1 MEFRKED
8 FYVKI
13 DKDDN
18 KAWDSANDELTDII
32 TRGDTNGQTPE
43 ELLDELQDQFI
54 EMGQLKSD
62 FDTEKFT
69 IKKEGNFLCHNFH
82 FLMRQYSLTVTEMRR
97 MLLEREEKRRTAVK
111 YQKMMDD
118 GETMVPVL
126 REHASGAEEFYGTED
141 VWLDLEQARIWN
153 QIKALEVT
161 MTNKIAMIRKFE
173 ECRKELIR
181 QNGGK
186 TFTNSEYQA
195 ETPKYWKW
203 FFERLVLR
211 QIKAHATGIS
221 TGTWENIDMLERTAL
236 INPEFQVKMLNDD
249 GMFDMKQL
257 ELDSELEKQ
266 LSEPRIRKLLE
277 ALEKDNKDPGVPE
290 LDSK

>member
-1 MEFRKED
+1 MKKED

-13 DKDDN
+13 NKEDN
-18 KAWDSANDELTDII
+18 KTWDSTNVELTDII
-32 TRGDTNGQTPE
+32 TSGDKNGQTSE

-62 FDTEKFT
+62 FDIEKFT

-82 FLMRQYSLTVTEMRR
+82 FLMRQYSITLTELRR
-97 MLLEREEKRRTAVK
+97 MLLEREEKRRTAEK
-111 YQKMMDD
+111 YQKLMDD
-118 GETMVPVL
+118 GETLVPVL

-141 VWLDLEQARIWN
+141 VWLDLEQASLWN
-153 QIKALEVT
+153 QIRSLEVT

-173 ECRKELIR
+173 ECRKVLIK

-186 TFTNSEYQA
+186 PFTNADYQQ
-195 ETPKYWKW
+195 EVPIYWKW
-203 FFERLVLR
+203 FFERLVLW
-211 QIKAHATGIS
+211 QIKSHATGIPKA
-221 TGTWENIDMLERTAL
+221 TWENIDLLERPAL
-236 INPEFQVKMLNDD
+236 INPAFQVKMLNDD

-277 ALEKDNKDPGVPE
+277 ALENDNKDPGSSQ
-290 LDSK
+290 LGSK

>member
-1 MEFRKED
+1 MDFRKED
-8 FYVKI
+8 FYVEI
-13 DKDDN
+13 N
-18 KAWDSANDELTDII
+18 KNSNEAWDSANDELSDII
-32 TRGDTNGQTPE
+32 PRGETNGQTPE
-43 ELLDELQDQFI
+43 ELLTELQEQFI

-62 FDTEKFT
+62 FDVEKFT
-69 IKKEGNFLCHNFH
+69 VKKEGNFLCHNFH

-111 YQKMMDD
+111 YQKMMDE

-141 VWLDLEQARIWN
+141 VWLDLEQARLWN
-153 QIKALEVT
+153 QIRALEVT

-186 TFTNSEYQA
+186 PFTNADYQE
-195 ETPKYWKW
+195 ETPRYWKW

-211 QIKAHATGIS
+211 EIKSHATGIS
-221 TGTWENIDMLERTAL
+221 RRTWENIDLLERPAV
-236 INPEFQVKMLNDD
+236 INPAFQVKMLNDD

-277 ALEKDNKDPGVPE
+277 AIEKDKSDPGVPE
-290 LDSK
+290 SELK

>member
-1 MEFRKED
+1 MKKED

-13 DKDDN
+13 NKEDN
-18 KAWDSANDELTDII
+18 KTWDSTNVELTDII
-32 TRGDTNGQTPE
+32 TSGDKNGQTSE

-62 FDTEKFT
+62 FDIEKFT

-82 FLMRQYSLTVTEMRR
+82 FLMRQYSITLTELRR
-97 MLLEREEKRRTAVK
+97 MLLEREEKRRTAEK
-111 YQKMMDD
+111 YQKLMDD
-118 GETMVPVL
+118 GETLVPVL

-141 VWLDLEQARIWN
+141 VWLDLEQASLWN
-153 QIKALEVT
+153 QIRALEVT
-161 MTNKIAMIRKFE
+161 MTNKITMVRKFE
-173 ECRKELIR
+173 ECRKVLIK

-186 TFTNSEYQA
+186 PFTNADYQQ
-195 ETPKYWKW
+195 EVPIYWKW
-203 FFERLVLR
+203 FFERLVLW
-211 QIKAHATGIS
+211 QIKSHATGIPKA
-221 TGTWENIDMLERTAL
+221 TWENIDLLERPAL
-236 INPEFQVKMLNDD
+236 INPAFQVKMLNDD

-277 ALEKDNKDPGVPE
+277 ALENDNKDPGSSQ
-290 LDSK
+290 LGSK

>member
-1 MEFRKED
+1 MDFRKED
-8 FYVKI
+8 FYVEI
-13 DKDDN
+13 N
-18 KAWDSANDELTDII
+18 KNSNEAWDSANDELSDII
-32 TRGDTNGQTPE
+32 TRGETNGQTPE
-43 ELLDELQDQFI
+43 ELLTELQEQFI

-62 FDTEKFT
+62 FDVEKFT
-69 IKKEGNFLCHNFH
+69 VKKEGNFLCHNFH

-111 YQKMMDD
+111 YQKMMDE

-141 VWLDLEQARIWN
+141 VWLDLEQARLWN

-186 TFTNSEYQA
+186 PFTNADYQE
-195 ETPKYWKW
+195 ETPRYWKW

-211 QIKAHATGIS
+211 EIKSHATGIS
-221 TGTWENIDMLERTAL
+221 RGTWENIDLLERPAV
-236 INPEFQVKMLNDD
+236 INPAFQVKMLNDD

-257 ELDSELEKQ
+257 EL
-266 LSEPRIRKLLE
+266 
-277 ALEKDNKDPGVPE
+277 VTYM
-290 LDSK
+290 

>member
-141 VWLDLEQARIWN
+141 VWIDLEQARIWN

-186 TFTNSEYQA
+186 TFTNAEYQG
-195 ETPKYWKW
+195 
-203 FFERLVLR
+203 FLR
-211 QIKAHATGIS
+211 DWYYDK
-221 TGTWENIDMLERTAL
+221 
-236 INPEFQVKMLNDD
+236 
-249 GMFDMKQL
+249 
-257 ELDSELEKQ
+257 
-266 LSEPRIRKLLE
+266 
-277 ALEKDNKDPGVPE
+277 
-290 LDSK
+290 

>member
-1 MEFRKED
+1 MDFRKED
-8 FYVKI
+8 FYVEI
-13 DKDDN
+13 N
-18 KAWDSANDELTDII
+18 KNSNEAWDSANDELSDII
-32 TRGDTNGQTPE
+32 TRGETNGQTPE
-43 ELLDELQDQFI
+43 ELLTELQEQFI

-62 FDTEKFT
+62 FDVEKFT
-69 IKKEGNFLCHNFH
+69 VKKEGNFLCHNFH

-111 YQKMMDD
+111 YQKMMDE

-141 VWLDLEQARIWN
+141 VWLDLEQARLWN

-186 TFTNSEYQA
+186 PFTNADYQE
-195 ETPKYWKW
+195 ETPRYWKW
-203 FFERLVLR
+203 FFER
-211 QIKAHATGIS
+211 
-221 TGTWENIDMLERTAL
+221 
-236 INPEFQVKMLNDD
+236 
-249 GMFDMKQL
+249 
-257 ELDSELEKQ
+257 
-266 LSEPRIRKLLE
+266 
-277 ALEKDNKDPGVPE
+277 NKITRNWYFKRHMG
-290 LDSK
+290 KY

>member
-141 VWLDLEQARIWN
+141 VWIDLEQARIWN

-186 TFTNSEYQA
+186 TFTNAEYQE

>member
-1 MEFRKED
+1 MKVKDEIKHTETIDSINSQISDIVKNGSPDPLSTNEF
-8 FYVKI
+8 
-13 DKDDN
+13 
-18 KAWDSANDELTDII
+18 
-32 TRGDTNGQTPE
+32 
-43 ELLDELQDQFI
+43 LDELQGQFI

-141 VWLDLEQARIWN
+141 VWIDLEQARIWN

-186 TFTNSEYQA
+186 TFTNAEYQA

>member
-1 MEFRKED
+1 MDFRKED
-8 FYVKI
+8 FYVEI
-13 DKDDN
+13 N
-18 KAWDSANDELTDII
+18 KNSNEAWDSANDELSDII
-32 TRGDTNGQTPE
+32 TRGETNGQTPE
-43 ELLDELQDQFI
+43 ELLTELQEQFI

-62 FDTEKFT
+62 FDVEKFT
-69 IKKEGNFLCHNFH
+69 VKKEGNFLCHNFH

-97 MLLEREEKRRTAVK
+97 MLLEREEKRRMSVK

-141 VWLDLEQARIWN
+141 VWLDLEQAALWN
-153 QIKALEVT
+153 QIRALEVT

-186 TFTNSEYQA
+186 AFTNADYQE
-195 ETPKYWKW
+195 ETPRYWKW

-221 TGTWENIDMLERTAL
+221 TGTWENVDLLERPAL

-277 ALEKDNKDPGVPE
+277 AMERDNRDPGVPE

>member
-1 MEFRKED
+1 MKKED

-13 DKDDN
+13 NKEDN
-18 KAWDSANDELTDII
+18 KAWDSTNVELTDII
-32 TRGDTNGQTPE
+32 TSGDKNGQTSE

-62 FDTEKFT
+62 FDIEKFT

-82 FLMRQYSLTVTEMRR
+82 FLMRQYSITLTELRR
-97 MLLEREEKRRTAVK
+97 MLLEREEKRRTAEK
-111 YQKMMDD
+111 YQKLMDD
-118 GETMVPVL
+118 GETLVPVL

-141 VWLDLEQARIWN
+141 VWLDLEQASLWN
-153 QIKALEVT
+153 QIRSLEVT
-161 MTNKIAMIRKFE
+161 MTNKIAMVRKFE
-173 ECRKELIR
+173 ECRKVLIK

-186 TFTNSEYQA
+186 PFTNADYQQ
-195 ETPKYWKW
+195 EVPIYWKW
-203 FFERLVLR
+203 FFERLVLW
-211 QIKAHATGIS
+211 QIKSHATGIPKA
-221 TGTWENIDMLERTAL
+221 TWENIDLLERPAL
-236 INPEFQVKMLNDD
+236 INPAFQVKMLNDD

-277 ALEKDNKDPGVPE
+277 ALENDNKDPGSSQ
-290 LDSK
+290 LGSK

>member
-1 MEFRKED
+1 MKKED

-13 DKDDN
+13 NKEDN
-18 KAWDSANDELTDII
+18 KAWDSTNVELTDII
-32 TRGDTNGQTPE
+32 TSGDKNGQTSE
-43 ELLDELQDQFI
+43 ELLDELQEQFI

-82 FLMRQYSLTVTEMRR
+82 FLMRQYSLTLTELRR
-97 MLLEREEKRRTAVK
+97 MLLEREEKRRTSVK

-141 VWLDLEQARIWN
+141 VWLDLEQASLWN
-153 QIKALEVT
+153 QIRSLEVT

-173 ECRKELIR
+173 ECRKVLIK

-186 TFTNSEYQA
+186 PFTNADYQQ
-195 ETPKYWKW
+195 EVPIYWKW
-203 FFERLVLR
+203 FFERLVLW
-211 QIKAHATGIS
+211 QIKSHATGIPKA
-221 TGTWENIDMLERTAL
+221 TWENIDLLERPAL
-236 INPEFQVKMLNDD
+236 INPAFQVKMLNDD

-277 ALEKDNKDPGVPE
+277 ALENDNKDPGSSQ
-290 LDSK
+290 LGSK

>member
-1 MEFRKED
+1 MDFRKED
-8 FYVKI
+8 FYVEI
-13 DKDDN
+13 N
-18 KAWDSANDELTDII
+18 KNSNEAWDSANDELSDII
-32 TRGDTNGQTPE
+32 TRGETNGQTPE
-43 ELLDELQDQFI
+43 ELLTELQEQFI

-62 FDTEKFT
+62 FDVEKFT
-69 IKKEGNFLCHNFH
+69 VKKEGNFLCHNFH

-111 YQKMMDD
+111 YQKMKDE

-141 VWLDLEQARIWN
+141 VWLDLEQARLWN

-186 TFTNSEYQA
+186 PFTNADYQE
-195 ETPKYWKW
+195 ETPRYWKW

-211 QIKAHATGIS
+211 EIKSHATGIS
-221 TGTWENIDMLERTAL
+221 RGTWENIDLLERPAV
-236 INPEFQVKMLNDD
+236 INPAFQVKMLNDD

-277 ALEKDNKDPGVPE
+277 AIEKDKSDPGVPE
-290 LDSK
+290 SELK

>member
-1 MEFRKED
+1 MKFKKDD
-8 FYVKI
+8 FYAEI
-13 DKDDN
+13 NKDDN
-18 KAWDSANDELTDII
+18 KIWDSTNVELIDILSSGE
-32 TRGDTNGQTPE
+32 RNGQTSE
-43 ELLDELQDQFI
+43 ELLDELQEQFI

-82 FLMRQYSLTVTEMRR
+82 FLMRQYSLTLTELRR
-97 MLLEREEKRRTAVK
+97 MLLEREEKRRMSEK

-118 GETMVPVL
+118 GETLVPVL
-126 REHASGAEEFYGTED
+126 REHASGAEEFYGTEE
-141 VWLDLEQARIWN
+141 VWLDLEQAGLWN
-153 QIKALEVT
+153 QIRALEVT

-173 ECRKELIR
+173 ECRKVLIK

-186 TFTNSEYQA
+186 PFTNADYQE
-195 ETPKYWKW
+195 ETPRYWKW
-203 FFERLVLR
+203 FFERKVLR
-211 QIKAHATGIS
+211 EIKAHATGIS
-221 TGTWENIDMLERTAL
+221 SGTWENIDMLERPAL

-277 ALEKDNKDPGVPE
+277 ALENDNKDHGVPE

>member
-186 TFTNSEYQA
+186 TFTNAEYQE

>member
-1 MEFRKED
+1 MDFRKED
-8 FYVKI
+8 FYVEI
-13 DKDDN
+13 N
-18 KAWDSANDELTDII
+18 KNSNEAWDSANDELSDII
-32 TRGDTNGQTPE
+32 TRGETNGQTPE
-43 ELLDELQDQFI
+43 ELLTELQEQFI

-62 FDTEKFT
+62 FDVEKFT
-69 IKKEGNFLCHNFH
+69 VKKEGNFLCHNFH

-97 MLLEREEKRRTAVK
+97 MLLEREEKRRTALK
-111 YQKMMDD
+111 YQKMMDE

-141 VWLDLEQARIWN
+141 VWLDLEQARLWN
-153 QIKALEVT
+153 QIRALEVT
-161 MTNKIAMIRKFE
+161 MTNKIEMIRKFE

-186 TFTNSEYQA
+186 PFTNADYQE
-195 ETPKYWKW
+195 ETPRYWKW

-211 QIKAHATGIS
+211 EIKSHATGIS
-221 TGTWENIDMLERTAL
+221 RGTWENIDLLERPAV
-236 INPEFQVKMLNDD
+236 INPAFQVKMLNDD

>member
-1 MEFRKED
+1 MDFRKED
-8 FYVKI
+8 FYVEI
-13 DKDDN
+13 N
-18 KAWDSANDELTDII
+18 KNSNEAWDSANDELSDII
-32 TRGDTNGQTPE
+32 TRGETNGQTPE
-43 ELLDELQDQFI
+43 ELLTELQEQFI

-62 FDTEKFT
+62 FDVEKFT
-69 IKKEGNFLCHNFH
+69 VKKEGNFLCHNSH

-111 YQKMMDD
+111 YQKMMDE

-141 VWLDLEQARIWN
+141 VWLDLEQARLWN

-186 TFTNSEYQA
+186 PFTNADYQE
-195 ETPKYWKW
+195 ETPRYWKW

-211 QIKAHATGIS
+211 EIKSHATGIS
-221 TGTWENIDMLERTAL
+221 RGTWENIDLLERPAV
-236 INPEFQVKMLNDD
+236 INPAFQVKMLNDD

>member
-1 MEFRKED
+1 MDFRKED
-8 FYVKI
+8 FYVEI
-13 DKDDN
+13 N
-18 KAWDSANDELTDII
+18 KNSNEAWDSANDELSDII
-32 TRGDTNGQTPE
+32 TRGETNGQTPE
-43 ELLDELQDQFI
+43 ELLTELQEQFI

-62 FDTEKFT
+62 FDVEKFT
-69 IKKEGNFLCHNFH
+69 VKKEGNFLCHNFH

-111 YQKMMDD
+111 YQKMMDE

-186 TFTNSEYQA
+186 TFTNAEYQA

-277 ALEKDNKDPGVPE
+277 AIEKDKSDPGVPE
-290 LDSK
+290 SELK